1 MCMGKN
7 KEVLETRACEGRAP
21 VQCCWSRKGEG
32 SRREEVGQETEGG
45 EAKNQDSSLSWLI

>member
-1 MCMGKN
+1 MGKN

-21 VQCCWSRKGEG
+21 VQCCWSRKGGG

-45 EAKNQDSSLSWLI
+45 EAKNLDSSVSWLI